1 MTANGPIIVY
11 TVCWNAKTGFGRRFG
26 PIRSMVHKEACR
38 RGDMGARLS
47 RTSRTIKRRASDL
60 NIIIVKMKAFALV
73 LALTTAA
80 LVQGNAFH
88 CEKKETGTLVGY
100 VANTSGKKHGHEQ
113 PFAFKHNLMYTSD
126 KEGEEVEFWECK
138 VPSDKYGC
146 SKDNKMFG
154 MLKRKSNPSMCV
166 TSGRVLRG
174 MGPKEHGYSM
184 AFTTIPKGAS
194 DAVSWKPCATK
205 ESLRLRLQWFSL
217 ERHPQNGCSPKL
229 SMEGFKSDSTMTLIT
244 GDKNRASFD
253 LVHPSQE
260 MRSHAFLKTGK
271 LGNECI

>member
-1 MTANGPIIVY
+1 
-11 TVCWNAKTGFGRRFG
+11 
-26 PIRSMVHKEACR
+26 
-38 RGDMGARLS
+38 
-47 RTSRTIKRRASDL
+47 
-60 NIIIVKMKAFALV
+60 
-73 LALTTAA
+73 
-80 LVQGNAFH
+80 
-88 CEKKETGTLVGY
+88 
-100 VANTSGKKHGHEQ
+100 
-113 PFAFKHNLMYTSD
+113 
-126 KEGEEVEFWECK
+126 
-138 VPSDKYGC
+138 
-146 SKDNKMFG
+146 
-154 MLKRKSNPSMCV
+154 MCV

-253 LVHPSQE
+253 LVHPYQE

>member
-1 MTANGPIIVY
+1 
-11 TVCWNAKTGFGRRFG
+11 
-26 PIRSMVHKEACR
+26 
-38 RGDMGARLS
+38 MG
-47 RTSRTIKRRASDL
+47 
-60 NIIIVKMKAFALV
+60 IVKMKAFALV
-73 LALTTAA
+73 LAFTAA
-80 LVQGNAFH
+80 SLVQGNAFH

-100 VANTSGKKHGHEQ
+100 VANTSGKKHGHVQ
-113 PFAFKHNLMYTSD
+113 PFDF
-126 KEGEEVEFWECK
+126 
-138 VPSDKYGC
+138 
-146 SKDNKMFG
+146 KDNQMFG
-154 MLKRKSNPSMCV
+154 MLKRKSDPSMCV

-260 MRSHAFLKTGK
+260 MRSHAFLRTGK
-271 LGNECI
+271 LGNEC